1 MADSLTINT
10 HSFYN
15 LMYNMKKIKLF
26 LLTLVAL
33 VVTPVV
39 AQDAYPPLPMDKEV
53 RIGKLP
59 NGLTYYIRHNE
70 EPKGQVN
77 FYIAQKVGSVQ
88 EDDNQRGLAH
98 FLEHMAFN
106 GSKHF
111 AKDGQL
117 IKYCESIGVKFGEN
131 LNAYTS
137 TDETVYNID
146 NVPVKGSNDNFEP
159 DFLRAYYKKWYR
171 PDLQGV
177 VIVGDVNVDE
187 VEAKVKSIL
196 GAVVMPENAA
206 KYETYPVPENEKAIY
221 VIDKD
226 KELTMTALSFMYKTE
241 PMPEAMRG
249 TVAEIMQNYLLS
261 LATQGINARLSEMA
275 QKEDCP
281 FLNAGVSYENYLL
294 SKTADCFSV
303 NLTPKPGKDAAA
315 VTAVMAEIQRAAKF
329 GLSKSEVKR
338 ASENVLSNIEA
349 IYNNRTKQKHNFY
362 TSQYVRHFLEKKAIP
377 SLRL

>member
-1 MADSLTINT
+1 MNLLSRFSHRALFSTLCLSAASWIGINT
-10 HSFYN
+10 AHAQIS
-15 LMYNMKKIKLF
+15 
-26 LLTLVAL
+26 TLR
-33 VVTPVV
+33 T
-39 AQDAYPPLPMDKEV
+39 
-53 RIGKLP
+53 GKLP
-59 NGLTYYIRHNE
+59 NGLTYYISKDAGGSQGTAH
-70 EPKGQVN
+70 
-77 FYIAQKVGSVQ
+77 FYLLQNVGALLENDQ
-88 EDDNQRGLAH
+88 QQGLAH

-146 NVPVKGSNDNFEP
+146 NVPVKGSNVDSCLLILADWSGGLLLEKEEIQKERGVIHEEWRMRSSAVMRILERRLPELYPGSKYGYRMPIGLMEIIDNFEP

-177 VIVGDVNVDE
+177 VIVGDINVDE

-206 KYETYPVPENEKAIY
+206 KYETYPVPENDKAIY

-241 PMPEAMRG
+241 PMPEQMRG
-249 TVAEIMQNYLLS
+249 TIAEIMQNYLLS
-261 LATQGINARLSEMA
+261 LATQGINARTERNGTKGRLSF
-275 QKEDCP
+275 P
-281 FLNAGVSYENYLL
+281 
-294 SKTADCFSV
+294 
-303 NLTPKPGKDAAA
+303 
-315 VTAVMAEIQRAAKF
+315 QRCCE
-329 GLSKSEVKR
+329 L
-338 ASENVLSNIEA
+338 
-349 IYNNRTKQKHNFY
+349 
-362 TSQYVRHFLEKKAIP
+362 
-377 SLRL
+377 

>member
-39 AQDAYPPLPMDKEV
+39 AQDAFPPLPVDKEV

-146 NVPVKGSNDNFEP
+146 NVPVKGSNIDSC
-159 DFLRAYYKKWYR
+159 L
-171 PDLQGV
+171 L
-177 VIVGDVNVDE
+177 
-187 VEAKVKSIL
+187 IL
-196 GAVVMPENAA
+196 ADWSG
-206 KYETYPVPENEKAIY
+206 
-221 VIDKD
+221 
-226 KELTMTALSFMYKTE
+226 
-241 PMPEAMRG
+241 G
-249 TVAEIMQNYLLS
+249 LL
-261 LATQGINARLSEMA
+261 
-275 QKEDCP
+275 
-281 FLNAGVSYENYLL
+281 
-294 SKTADCFSV
+294 
-303 NLTPKPGKDAAA
+303 
-315 VTAVMAEIQRAAKF
+315 
-329 GLSKSEVKR
+329 
-338 ASENVLSNIEA
+338 
-349 IYNNRTKQKHNFY
+349 
-362 TSQYVRHFLEKKAIP
+362 LEK
-377 SLRL
+377 